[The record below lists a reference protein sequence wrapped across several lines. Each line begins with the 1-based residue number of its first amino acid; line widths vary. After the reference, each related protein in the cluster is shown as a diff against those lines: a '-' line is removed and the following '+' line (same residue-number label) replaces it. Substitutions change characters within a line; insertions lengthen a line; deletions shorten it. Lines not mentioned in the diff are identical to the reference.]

1 MKIADKKYQEAK
13 KVHNIAGILANR
25 CHMDIDDVYVR
36 IVWPLAHMYESAY
49 NAFLLSVS
57 WGCLCRLTRRN
68 PDVLKSHNIDESV
81 RTELAGLIASRMA
94 PQAKKV
100 RADIEVTCFSI
111 HGVDGIRAAMV
122 GSGLPYKR

>member
-57 WGCLCRLTRRN
+57 WGCLCLLTRRN
-68 PDVLKSHNIDESV
+68 PDVLKSLNIDESV

-94 PQAKKV
+94 PQATTV
-100 RADIEVTCFSI
+100 RAASEVT
-111 HGVDGIRAAMV
+111 
-122 GSGLPYKR
+122 

>member
-1 MKIADKKYQEAK
+1 MCTSASC
-13 KVHNIAGILANR
+13 GPSPTCTSLRTTPSCFR
-25 CHMDIDDVYVR
+25 CRGGV
-36 IVWPLAHMYESAY
+36 
-49 NAFLLSVS
+49 SVFS
-57 WGCLCRLTRRN
+57 RRN
-68 PDVLKSHNIDESV
+68 PDVLKSLNIDESV